1 VTGIVNNS
9 FNGDFFVN
17 RINSVTSFE
26 IFVGK
31 GIVGAV
37 GPLAQAFLNRPGFGA
52 AGGALTKDNEEFA
65 GRLAPRYNN
74 LTTTLAAPVTITDE
88 QIFLNN
94 LNRLD
99 LKLGDYLIIDYEIMR
114 IKEDLTANPLDPVKV
129 FRGLLGTTK
138 RPHVNNSYVE
148 RIEVFPIELRRNSI
162 IRASGHTFEYV
173 GFGPGNYSTTLPE
186 RQDRVLSKAEEAL
199 AQSFRLDG
207 GLNVYTGMNDGGS
220 FYIGNKRVVSSTG
233 KEEIFDAPIPT
244 ITGEDPTVGTEN
256 IGLNLISPDEVRV
269 SNAIRVEGG
278 TNKNIISEFD
288 GPTVF
293 NNKVKINNDIESNSI
308 FLKGDAN
315 VSRNISVGL
324 GTPNVSGNPGDITF
338 EANPT
343 DGGKLGWVYTT
354 SNRWKEFGLIKING
368 SYNGNFTGTFS
379 GDGSGLTGV
388 SDVWTIDTNGIFF
401 NGNVGIATNQSLS
414 NFALHIFGGIKANGI
429 SEFNSEQLTFNIPT
443 LLNFNA
449 VDTRVNQSFSVTGV
463 STFSNNVFVRTTTND
478 TDGRHLRFVQTDTI
492 IINNQGYGGIEW
504 EGFDTGN
511 TGLRGYIRGISEG
524 TQGQFGISFAT
535 QGSGASNPTEA
546 LRISSSGNAIFEK
559 PLIAN
564 LTGIASSA
572 TTLEVSPDSTN
583 SNRFITFV
591 ADSSQGF
598 KNVRTS
604 SEITFNP
611 STKVFV
617 VNNISA
623 NGTTESTSISTGALV
638 TNGGLGVA
646 KNIVAGGTVTA
657 NSDEKLKE
665 NVQTI
670 ENALD
675 KVLTLRGVEYDR
687 KDSGEHQIGVIAQEV
702 EKIIPEVVY
711 GDEIKSVAY
720 GNLVGLLIEAIK
732 EQQKEIDELK
742 KKVL

>member
-1 VTGIVNNS
+1 
-9 FNGDFFVN
+9 
-17 RINSVTSFE
+17 
-26 IFVGK
+26 
-31 GIVGAV
+31 
-37 GPLAQAFLNRPGFGA
+37 
-52 AGGALTKDNEEFA
+52 
-65 GRLAPRYNN
+65 
-74 LTTTLAAPVTITDE
+74 
-88 QIFLNN
+88 
-94 LNRLD
+94 
-99 LKLGDYLIIDYEIMR
+99 MR

-186 RQDRVLSKAEEAL
+186 RQNRVLSKAEETL

-256 IGLNLISPDEVRV
+256 IGLNLIFADEVRV

-278 TNKNIISEFD
+278 NNKNIISEFD

-293 NNKVKINNDIESNSI
+293 NNKVKINNDVESNSI
-308 FLKGDAN
+308 FLKGNAN
-315 VSRNISVGL
+315 VSRNYAVGL
-324 GTPNVSGNPGDITF
+324 NEPTTSGNPGDIVF
-338 EANPT
+338 EANPI

-354 SNRWKEFGLIKING
+354 NNRWKEFGIIKQNG
-368 SYNGNFTGTFS
+368 AYNGNFTGTFS

-388 SDVWTIDTNGIFF
+388 SDVWTPDANGIFF
-401 NGNVGIATNQSLS
+401 TGNVGIATNQSLP

-449 VDTRVNQSFSVTGV
+449 VDTRVSQNFSVTGV
-463 STFSNNVFVRTTTND
+463 STFSNNIFLRTTAND
-478 TDGRHLRFVQTDTI
+478 TNGRHLRFVQTDTTI
-492 IINNQGYGGIEW
+492 LNNQGYGGIEW

-511 TGLRGYIRGISEG
+511 SGLRGYIRGISEG

-535 QGSGASNPTEA
+535 QGSGASNPEEQ
-546 LRISSSGNAIFEK
+546 LRINGIGTAFFRKSVFANDGFFG
-559 PLIAN
+559 N
-564 LTGIASSA
+564 LTGVAA
-572 TTLEVSPDSTN
+572 TATDATRTRVTSDSLNQTRFLTFVSGTTEGFYNQRVSTN
-583 SNRFITFV
+583 LS
-591 ADSSQGF
+591 
-598 KNVRTS
+598 
-604 SEITFNP
+604 FNP
-611 STKVFV
+611 STGNLNV
-617 VNNISA
+617 
-623 NGTTESTSISTGALV
+623 
-638 TNGGLGVA
+638 GG
-646 KNIVAGGTVTA
+646 NIVASGTVTA

-675 KVLTLRGVEYDR
+675 KVLTLRGVEFDR

-711 GDEIKSVAY
+711 GDETKSVAY

-742 KKVL
+742 KKLV